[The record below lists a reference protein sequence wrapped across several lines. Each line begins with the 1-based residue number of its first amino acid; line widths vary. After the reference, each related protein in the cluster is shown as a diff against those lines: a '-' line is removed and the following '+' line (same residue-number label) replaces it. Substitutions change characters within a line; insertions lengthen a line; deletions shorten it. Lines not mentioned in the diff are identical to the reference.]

1 MRKKIAGLFTF
12 LVTLALFCQA
22 ASADK
27 FEFKD
32 ESYNFRNIK
41 NIVVYDLDFSQAN
54 LDNSILEKSLNASYQ
69 KRAAQEKLPVISSE
83 SVMRKMSLAL
93 GQDLDLLAKDNWEAF
108 NKIYDENLPSYVD
121 AYVNASVLQ
130 YETRSVYHP
139 EYTTWETRREKSYV
153 RDSQGNRIEIEDEVL
168 VPVTHPAYYSSVI
181 MEKVEFHVHDAR
193 TGREVY
199 SLQEWRDR
207 EDDNGVDMFGRIC
220 GSFFKSFAKLIK

>member
-12 LVTLALFCQA
+12 LVMLALFCQA

-27 FEFKD
+27 IEFKD

-54 LDNSILEKSLNASYQ
+54 LDNSIMEKSLNASYQ
-69 KRAAQEKLPVISSE
+69 KKAVQEKLPVISSE

-168 VPVTHPAYYSSVI
+168 VPVTHPGYYSSVI
-181 MEKVEFHVHDAR
+181 LEKIEFHVHDAR

>member
-1 MRKKIAGLFTF
+1 MRKKFAGLFTF
-12 LVTLALFCQA
+12 LVMLVLFCQA

-27 FEFKD
+27 IEFKD

-54 LDNSILEKSLNASYQ
+54 LDNSIMEKSLNASYQ
-69 KRAAQEKLPVISSE
+69 KKAVQEKLPVITSE

-93 GQDLDLLAKDNWEAF
+93 GQDLDLLAKDNWESF

-168 VPVTHPAYYSSVI
+168 VPVTHPAYYSSI
-181 MEKVEFHVHDAR
+181 ILEKVEFHVHDAR

>member
-12 LVTLALFCQA
+12 LVMLVLFCQA

-27 FEFKD
+27 IEFKD

-54 LDNSILEKSLNASYQ
+54 LDNSIMEKSLNASYQ
-69 KRAAQEKLPVISSE
+69 KKAVQEKLPVITSE

-93 GQDLDLLAKDNWEAF
+93 GQDLDLLAKDNWESF

-168 VPVTHPAYYSSVI
+168 VPVTHPAYYSSI
-181 MEKVEFHVHDAR
+181 ILEKVEFHVHDAR